1 MSGIGKGLLAFAV
14 LLVTNLGTFGYA
26 TWRCRQEA
34 EGAQR
39 LLVEA
44 QQKQQEAE
52 TKNAAAEQRLERLRV
67 WGELL
72 ELQRD
77 LTGVHATIN
86 QLNYGNAIQ
95 AIDRVETRLR
105 QGEYGQLFRQHSP
118 ELIPLLQ
125 QAKLALR
132 KPDPMA
138 RTYLLELDQR
148 AFSIL
153 AATAGPGELPGFS
166 GAAPTPTPIPL
177 PSPLPSPMLEATP
190 TLELPASPTPKPGAT
205 ARAAAPAA

>member
-1 MSGIGKGLLAFAV
+1 MSGLGKGLLAFAL

-39 LLVEA
+39 LLAEA

-52 TKNAAAEQRLERLRV
+52 AKNAAAEQRLERLRV

-86 QLNYGNAIQ
+86 QLNFGNAIQ
-95 AIDRVETRLR
+95 AIDRIETRLR
-105 QGEYGQLFRQHSP
+105 QGEYGQLFRQHSA
-118 ELIPLLQ
+118 ELVPLLER
-125 QAKLALR
+125 AELMLR

-138 RTYLLELDQR
+138 RTYLVELDQR

-153 AATAGPGELPGFS
+153 AASAGPGELPGFS
-166 GAAPTPTPIPL
+166 GAAPTPTPTPL
-177 PSPLPSPMLEATP
+177 PSPQPSPMMEATP
-190 TLELPASPTPKPGAT
+190 AQTLPATPTPKPGAT
-205 ARAAAPAA
+205 SRSAAPPA